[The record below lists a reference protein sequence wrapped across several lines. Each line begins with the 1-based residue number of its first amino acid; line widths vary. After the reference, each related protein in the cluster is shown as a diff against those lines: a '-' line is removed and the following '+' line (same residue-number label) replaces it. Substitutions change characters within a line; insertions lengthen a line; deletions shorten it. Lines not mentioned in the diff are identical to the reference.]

1 MLKICQEYDKI
12 VPIGLVHNPQIK
24 LRMFVYSLYIIYRLV
39 FTKGALM
46 AVNLLDIE
54 IRNGDERMSA
64 DFIAAM
70 TDSIEQN
77 DRAGLKPLLVNMH
90 DADLADFIEI
100 LQPATRLDFFKLM
113 GTEFDF
119 SVVTELDETIRDS
132 LIELLPN
139 NYIAEELRELDSDDQ
154 IHVLEDLDEEEKC
167 EILAHIPVYERR
179 VLERGLDYAEDS
191 AGRLMQNS
199 FIAVPPFWS
208 IEKVLQ
214 FIRDDENLPDE
225 FFEIFITDA
234 NFHYLGS
241 VPLDVL
247 VRSSKNI
254 TIEKLM
260 DDGDLT
266 ISVNDDQEEV
276 ALQFQRYNLVS
287 APVIDEGERLV
298 GVVTI
303 DDIVDVI
310 CEEAKE
316 DMNLLAGVS
325 STETLSDRVLKTAK
339 ARFVWL
345 FVNLVTAIL
354 ASLVIGMFDATIEQ
368 MVSLAILMPIVASMG
383 GNAGT
388 QTMTVAVRAIATREL
403 NAYNMVR
410 VISREVIVGA
420 INGLLFAII
429 VGVVTYVWFG
439 SIGLAWVIFFA
450 MTLNMVVAAFA
461 GIAIPLTLEKLGAD
475 PALASSVFLT
485 TVTDVVGFI
494 AFLSLAATFLL

>member
-1 MLKICQEYDKI
+1 M
-12 VPIGLVHNPQIK
+12 V
-24 LRMFVYSLYIIYRLV
+24 
-39 FTKGALM
+39 T
-46 AVNLLDIE
+46 NLLEIE
-54 IRNGDERMSA
+54 IRDEEERLSA
-64 DFIAAM
+64 EFIDAV
-70 TDSIEQN
+70 TLCIEDN
-77 DRAGLKPLLVNMH
+77 DVARLKPLVVDMH

-100 LQPATRLDFFKLM
+100 LKPATRLDFFRLM
-113 GTEFDF
+113 GTGFDF
-119 SVVTELDETIRDS
+119 SVLTELDESIRDE

-154 IHVLEDLDEEEKC
+154 IHVLEDLDQEEAA

-179 VLERGLDYAEDS
+179 VLERGLDYPEDS

-199 FIAVPPFWS
+199 FISVPPFWS
-208 IEKVLQ
+208 VDRVMA
-214 FIRDDENLPDE
+214 FIREDENLPDE

-247 VRSSKNI
+247 VRSSEKI

-266 ISVNDDQEEV
+266 VNVLDDQEEV
-276 ALQFQRYNLVS
+276 ALQFERYNLIS

-303 DDIVDVI
+303 DDVVDVI
-310 CEEAKE
+310 REEAEE
-316 DMNLLAGVS
+316 DMSLLAGVGADES
-325 STETLSDRVLKTAK
+325 LSDTVISTSK

-345 FVNLVTAIL
+345 FVNLLTAIL
-354 ASLVIGMFDATIEQ
+354 ASMVIGMFDATIEQ
-368 MVSLAILMPIVASMG
+368 MVSLAVLMPIVASMG

-388 QTMTVAVRAIATREL
+388 QTMTVTVRAIATREL
-403 NAYNMVR
+403 TAYNMLR
-410 VISREVIVGA
+410 VVTREILVGG
-420 INGLLFAII
+420 INGILFAII
-429 VGVVTYVWFG
+429 IGVVTYFWFN
-439 SIGLAWVIFFA
+439 SLGLSVVIFVA
-450 MTLNMVVAAFA
+450 MILNMLIAALA
-461 GIAIPLTLEKLGAD
+461 GILIPVSLEKLGAD

-494 AFLSLAATFLL
+494 AFLSLASAFLL

>member
-1 MLKICQEYDKI
+1 
-12 VPIGLVHNPQIK
+12 
-24 LRMFVYSLYIIYRLV
+24 
-39 FTKGALM
+39 M
-46 AVNLLDIE
+46 AQNLLEIE
-54 IRNGDERMSA
+54 IRDDEERLSA
-64 DFIAAM
+64 EFIDAV
-70 TDSIEQN
+70 TYCIEQN
-77 DRAGLKPLLVNMH
+77 DVESLKPLLIDMH

-100 LQPATRLDFFKLM
+100 LRPSIRLDFFKLM
-113 GTEFDF
+113 GTGFDF
-119 SVVTELDETIRDS
+119 SVLTELDESIRDE

-154 IHVLEDLDEEEKC
+154 IHVLEDLDDEETA

-179 VLERGLDYAEDS
+179 VLEHGLDYPEDS
-191 AGRLMQNS
+191 AGRLMQNA
-199 FIAVPPFWS
+199 FISVPPFWS
-208 IEKVLQ
+208 VEKVLS
-214 FIRDDENLPDE
+214 FIREDDNLPDE

-247 VRSSKNI
+247 VRSSHEI
-254 TIEKLM
+254 IIEKLM

-266 ISVNDDQEEV
+266 VGVLDDQEEV
-276 ALQFQRYNLVS
+276 ALQFQRYNLIS

-303 DDIVDVI
+303 DDVVDVI
-310 CEEAKE
+310 REEAEE
-316 DMNLLAGVS
+316 DMSLMAGVS
-325 STETLSDRVLKTAK
+325 ADESLSDRVIRTSK

-345 FVNLVTAIL
+345 FVNLLTAIL
-354 ASLVIGMFDATIEQ
+354 ASIVIGMYDGTIQQ

-403 NAYNMVR
+403 TSYNMLR
-410 VISREVIVGA
+410 VVTREVLVGCINGVLFATIVG
-420 INGLLFAII
+420 I
-429 VGVVTYVWFG
+429 VAYVWFG
-439 SIGLAWVIFFA
+439 SLGLGLVIFVA
-450 MTLNMVVAAFA
+450 MMLNMVIAALA
-461 GIAIPLTLEKLGAD
+461 GILIPLGLDKLGAD

-494 AFLSLAATFLL
+494 AFLSLATRFLL

>member
-1 MLKICQEYDKI
+1 MTENLLKIEVRDDEE
-12 VPIGLVHNPQIK
+12 
-24 LRMFVYSLYIIYRLV
+24 RL
-39 FTKGALM
+39 
-46 AVNLLDIE
+46 
-54 IRNGDERMSA
+54 SA
-64 DFIAAM
+64 DFISAV
-70 TDSIEQN
+70 TKCIEDN
-77 DRAGLKPLLVNMH
+77 DVVSLKPLLDEMH

-100 LQPATRLDFFKLM
+100 LKPATRLDFFKLM
-113 GTEFDF
+113 GTGFDF
-119 SVVTELDETIRDS
+119 SVLTELDETIRDE

-154 IHVLEDLDEEEKC
+154 IHVLEDLDEEEAA

-179 VLERGLDYAEDS
+179 VLERGLDYPEDS

-199 FIAVPPFWS
+199 FVSVPPFWS
-208 IEKVLQ
+208 VDKVLD
-214 FIRDDENLPDE
+214 FIREDDNLPDD

-247 VRSSKNI
+247 VRSSKSI
-254 TIEKLM
+254 VIEKLM

-266 ISVNDDQEEV
+266 VNVLDDQEEV
-276 ALQFQRYNLVS
+276 ALQFERYNLIS

-303 DDIVDVI
+303 DDVVDVI
-310 CEEAKE
+310 REEAEE
-316 DMNLLAGVS
+316 DMSLMAGVS
-325 STETLSDRVLKTAK
+325 ADESLSDSVIITSK

-345 FVNLVTAIL
+345 FVNLITAIV
-354 ASLVIGMFDATIEQ
+354 ASVVIGMFDATIEQ

-403 NAYNMVR
+403 TAYNMAR
-410 VISREVIVGA
+410 VVIREVLVGG

-429 VGVVTYVWFG
+429 VGVVTFIWFG
-439 SIGLAWVIFFA
+439 SLGLSVVIFVA
-450 MTLNMVVAAFA
+450 MMLNMIVAALS
-461 GIAIPLTLEKLGAD
+461 GILIPLGLEKLGAD

-494 AFLSLAATFLL
+494 AFLSLASAFLI